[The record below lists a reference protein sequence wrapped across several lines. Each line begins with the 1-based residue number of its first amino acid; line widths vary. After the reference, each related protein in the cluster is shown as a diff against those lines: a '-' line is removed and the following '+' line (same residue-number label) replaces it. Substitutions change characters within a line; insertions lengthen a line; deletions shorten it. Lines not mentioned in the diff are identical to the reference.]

1 MNRLTITQTPH
12 IECTFTVDDWELYS
26 TEDCCLEKRG
36 IFSTSEEACKD
47 LNFQLETFVNSG
59 YTKAQARKY
68 MHHIMTD
75 LASYGA
81 ADTEPMG
88 FLEDVLDRIYGK
100 DQ

>member
-1 MNRLTITQTPH
+1 MNRLTITQSLN
-12 IECTFTVDDWELYS
+12 IECEFTVDDWELYS
-26 TEDCCLEKRG
+26 TEDCCGEKKG

-59 YTKAQARKY
+59 YKKALTRKY
-68 MHHIMTD
+68 MQHIMNGV
-75 LASYGA
+75 ASYGA

-100 DQ
+100 DN